1 MVSFGCMSM
10 ENYFKNIFKSKIGV
24 RNILFC
30 LYKEHLNKFIFVI
43 MKRILSLFLA
53 SSLFLVSCSSYTA
66 IETNPPGAKV
76 YVNQAYIGK
85 SPVVYRDSKIVG
97 SSQTIKIE
105 HPGYEPLY
113 APLSRTE
120 KPMAGPIIAGFF
132 TGGIAFLW
140 GLGYDEYRT
149 FELVPEGYYQQEEA
163 APLPPL
169 RPKPTPTENT
179 TLPTPQNP
187 TSPSTQEPVIFTKAS
202 KLRELK
208 KLLDEGIITQAE
220 FDAEKKKILA
230 QP

>member
-1 MVSFGCMSM
+1 
-10 ENYFKNIFKSKIGV
+10 
-24 RNILFC
+24 
-30 LYKEHLNKFIFVI
+30 

-76 YVNQAYIGK
+76 YVNNAYIGK
-85 SPVVYRDSKIVG
+85 SPVVYQDTKLLG
-97 SSQTIKIE
+97 TSQTIKIE
-105 HPGYEPLY
+105 HPGYEPFY
-113 APLSRTE
+113 APLVRNE
-120 KPMAGPIIAGFF
+120 KPMIGPIIGGF
-132 TGGIAFLW
+132 ICWIPFLW
-140 GLGYDEYRT
+140 ALGYDEYRS
-149 FELVPEGYYQQEEA
+149 FELVPEGYYQDEV

-169 RPKPTPTENT
+169 RPNPTQTET
-179 TLPTPQNP
+179 TPLPTPENP
-187 TSPSTQEPVIFTKAS
+187 NSPTNQEPVVYTKAA